1 LIARVGLHTIGTAQ
15 QAPSPAMGIIHLVQT
30 QSLPGSC
37 RRGAALHPF
46 ILARSRLMSVRR
58 APQASYL
65 PRTSASSIS
74 RSKIH
79 PVAELFYNG
88 FLLRGLQ
95 VRILLGSP
103 ALLMINQRL
112 GTNLVSFRQEE
123 PCCAA
128 LQVADSNF
136 RALQVTTNSSTQH
149 GRKTDFLASFA
160 SAGHGHHRPGTFC
173 WPPDWCLHRC
183 QAVTV
188 QETLS
193 CL

>member
-1 LIARVGLHTIGTAQ
+1 LIARVGLHTIGSAQ
-15 QAPSPAMGIIHLVQT
+15 QAPSPAMGIIPLVQT

-37 RRGAALHPF
+37 RRGAALPPVHLGA
-46 ILARSRLMSVRR
+46 IEIGTTSA
-58 APQASYL
+58 QASYL